1 MGNEIVSLL
10 SEKNVLKKFENVLG
24 EKTPIFISSLISAIN
39 TNPKLLECNP
49 NSVINSALIAAN
61 LDLPINQNLGFA
73 YIIPYKNQAQ
83 FQMGWKGF
91 NQLALRTGQYEN
103 ISVNE
108 VYEGELIFNR
118 FTDEIILKEKTSD
131 KIVGYLAYFKL
142 KNGFKK
148 YNYMTVEQLQNHG
161 KKYSQ
166 SYNNVDGQ
174 WQKGFGPMAG
184 KTVLK
189 LLLSK
194 FGILSVQIETALT
207 TDQATITDNLE
218 PVYLDNPAREEPK
231 KVDSVKPKTFPVAE
245 QKKSENK
252 IDTKDQFYLLDAF
265 GALKK
270 EYGESK
276 YRQFIRSCNFEHA
289 NEIPVESREEIITMA
304 MTLTDW
310 SLYNDNAIYCEGCK
324 KEIKNEKII
333 ENSKKKFGGKIFCI
347 KCGQTQK

>member
-1 MGNEIVSLL
+1 MGNEIMVLL
-10 SEKNVLKKFENVLG
+10 SDQKTLKKFENVLG

-108 VYEGELIFNR
+108 VYEGEIIINR
-118 FTDEIILKEKTSD
+118 FTDEITLKEKISD
-131 KIVGYLAYFKL
+131 KVIGYLAYFKL

-148 YNYMTVEQLQNHG
+148 YNYMTVEQLHAHG
-161 KKYSQ
+161 KQYSQ
-166 SYNNVDGQ
+166 SYNNIDGQ
-174 WQKGFGPMAG
+174 WQKGFDGMAR

-194 FGILSVQIETALT
+194 FGILSIQIETALT
-207 TDQATITDNLE
+207 TDQAAITDNME
-218 PVYLDNPAREEPK
+218 PVYLDNPSHSEPK
-231 KVDSVKPKTFPVAE
+231 KVDSVKPKIITAE
-245 QKKSENK
+245 LKKSENK
-252 IDTKDQFYLLDAF
+252 IDTKDQFYLLDIFAT
-265 GALKK
+265 LKK
-270 EYGESK
+270 EYGASK
-276 YRQFIRSCNFEHA
+276 YYQFLKSCNVEHA
-289 NEIPVESREEIITMA
+289 NEISIENREQIITMA

-310 SLYNDNAIYCEGCK
+310 SLYSDNAIYCEGCK